1 MAIWKR
7 NKQYYTLKLLSLLEL
22 LFRHHTDPI
31 VLWPS
36 LNKSAIAES
45 ERVETSLVLL

>member
-7 NKQYYTLKLLSLLEL
+7 NKQYYKLLSLLEL